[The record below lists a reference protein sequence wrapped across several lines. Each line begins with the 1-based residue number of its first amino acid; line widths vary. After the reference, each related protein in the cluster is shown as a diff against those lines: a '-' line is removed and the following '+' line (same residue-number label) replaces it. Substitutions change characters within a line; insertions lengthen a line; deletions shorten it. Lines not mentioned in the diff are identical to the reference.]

1 MFSLTWIFI
10 GALVGLLIVAIFTP
24 PDRKIPALPTPGDDE
39 SFHTQSGCVKFK
51 AEEVECMPSATSLNF
66 IASQHK

>member
-1 MFSLTWIFI
+1 MLSITWIFI
-10 GALVGLLIVAIFTP
+10 GALVGLLIVSVFTP
-24 PDRKIPALPTPGDDE
+24 PDRKIPSLPTPDNDE
-39 SFHTQSGCVKFK
+39 SFYTQSGCVKFK